1 MNLGE
6 TRVEEALEEDSIIVS
21 SCIRDVLVPVA
32 DYVFDETEGA
42 VEPEVSDIFE
52 FTIDGAVTRL
62 QVVPIQ
68 GERSFRIH
76 DREERNFRR
85 IHTKEIG

>member
-32 DYVFDETEGA
+32 DYVFDGDSEDERY
-42 VEPEVSDIFE
+42 D
-52 FTIDGAVTRL
+52 
-62 QVVPIQ
+62 Q
-68 GERSFRIH
+68 GET
-76 DREERNFRR
+76 DRWR
-85 IHTKEIG
+85 EIQDHV